1 MPNAALGVLFGL
13 CAVAMLGRA
22 WSLWCR
28 GSFRQRVTGRRLS
41 RQDEPVQFWSEVLS
55 NAGCGLALAVAAI
68 HWFAQW
74 AR

>member
-1 MPNAALGVLFGL
+1 MGLFFGL

-28 GSFRQRVTGRRLS
+28 GSFRQRVTGRRLT
-41 RQDEPVQFWSEVLS
+41 RQGAPVQFWGELLAAAVL
-55 NAGCGLALAVAAI
+55 GLALAVAAI
-68 HWFAQW
+68 HGFAQW